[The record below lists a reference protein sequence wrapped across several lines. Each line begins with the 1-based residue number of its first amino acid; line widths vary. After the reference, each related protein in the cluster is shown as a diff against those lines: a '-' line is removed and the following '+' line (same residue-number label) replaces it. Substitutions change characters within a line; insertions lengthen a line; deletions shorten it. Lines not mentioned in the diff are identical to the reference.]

1 MRGSADIPAS
11 PEQRGDIAMDQISRR
26 AVLALGAV
34 GGGVLAATAHA
45 ASFGNPD
52 QPAEGAINAN
62 PAGLS
67 DPGPKNPVL
76 DSQFPSRGSPPATD
90 IGDMPQF
97 WSSFNTAAK
106 RIQNGGW
113 ARQVTQSDFAISEA
127 VSGVN
132 MRLGP
137 GGVREMHWHLAAEWA
152 IMTNG
157 RCRVTVLDPQGR
169 AYVQDV
175 EAGDLWY
182 FPAGYPHSLQGLGPD
197 GCEFVI
203 VFDQGN
209 QSEYNTLLVTD
220 WLAHTPP
227 EVLALNFG
235 VPADTFKSIPLN
247 DLWIFQGKEPG
258 PLADDQAAVA
268 SGGTPP
274 EPFTFRLGQSDPIR
288 NNKSGK
294 LQLADSS
301 TFKVSKTIA
310 AALETLAPGAVRE
323 MHWHPNA
330 DEWQYWIEGEGRMT
344 IFDAGPRAQTGDFH
358 AGDIGYVKRGQGH
371 FIQNTGTTE
380 LRFLAV
386 FKIAEYQEVS
396 LSDWLTHTPPQLV
409 AQHLNVDPAVLAKF
423 PNDRPGILPR

>member
-1 MRGSADIPAS
+1 
-11 PEQRGDIAMDQISRR
+11 MDQISRR
-26 AVLALGAV
+26 SVLALGAA
-34 GGGVLAATAHA
+34 GGSVLAAA
-45 ASFGNPD
+45 AKAGTFGNPD
-52 QPAEGAINAN
+52 EPAEGAINAN
-62 PAGLS
+62 PQGLT
-67 DPGPKNPVL
+67 DPGPQNPIL
-76 DSQFPSRGSPPATD
+76 GSQFPSRNSPPATD

-97 WSSFNTAAK
+97 WSSFNIAAK

-137 GGVREMHWHLAAEWA
+137 GGIREMHWHLAAEWA

-157 RCRVTVLDPQGR
+157 RCRITVLDPQGR

-175 EAGDLWY
+175 GPGDLWY

-197 GCEFVI
+197 GCEFLI

-209 QSEYNTLLVTD
+209 QSEYNTLLLTD
-220 WLAHTPP
+220 WMAHTPP
-227 EVLALNFG
+227 DLLAKNFG
-235 VPADTFKSIPLN
+235 VPADTFKSIPLH
-247 DLWIFQGKEPG
+247 DLWIFQGEEPG
-258 PLADDQAAVA
+258 PLAADQAAVA

-274 EPFTFRLGQSDPIR
+274 EPFTFSLGQSEPVR

-301 TFKVSKTIA
+301 TFKISRTIA
-310 AALETLAPGAVRE
+310 GALETLAPGAVRE

-344 IFDAGPRAQTGDFH
+344 VFDAGPRAQTADFRSGDV
-358 AGDIGYVKRGQGH
+358 GYVKRGQGH
-371 FIQNTGTTE
+371 YIENTGKTE

-386 FKIAEYQEVS
+386 FKVAEYQEIG

-409 AQHLNVDPAVLAKF
+409 AQHLNIDPAVVARF
-423 PNDRPGILPR
+423 PSNRPGIVPE